1 MKRNR
6 RSFLR
11 RAAWGTIGTMAAH
24 SLLSSCTDNATTE
37 TAKDIIVPEILG
49 KAPDGRPL
57 KAGLVGCGGRGL
69 GAAFDFI
76 SAGNNLSV
84 TVIGDVFADKVEA
97 CRKAL
102 IEKGQQ
108 IADADCHVGFDA
120 YKKVIDSD
128 VDVILL
134 CTPPVFRPEQYEYV
148 VEKGKHCFMEKP
160 AGVDPRGAQRVLV
173 AAKRAA
179 HKGLSV
185 ISGMIYRSQK
195 DCIETYKRVAN
206 GAIGEVVSA
215 HVTRHGSA
223 LWQIKRKPEWTDME
237 YMLRNWVNFCWTSG
251 DFVVEQFIHE
261 IDTMTWFMG
270 DKRPIRVEAT
280 GGRQRRET
288 GDMLD
293 FISMEYIYDN
303 GMRTHCTSRQINGC
317 DNRHSV
323 MVYGTKGFTNCY
335 NKIYNLDGTVA
346 WEYAYPSADDPDQS
360 MALNDSFRQLH
371 VRLVTA
377 IRTGNPVNDSE
388 HHVQSTLMAIM
399 GRMSAYSGKFITWDE
414 MMASTLKLG
423 PETFAMTNWSDFRE
437 EMPKA
442 GAPVS

>member
-1 MKRNR
+1 MLF
-6 RSFLR
+6 RS
-11 RAAWGTIGTMAAH
+11 
-24 SLLSSCTDNATTE
+24 
-37 TAKDIIVPEILG
+37 
-49 KAPDGRPL
+49 
-57 KAGLVGCGGRGL
+57 
-69 GAAFDFI
+69 
-76 SAGNNLSV
+76 
-84 TVIGDVFADKVEA
+84 
-97 CRKAL
+97 
-102 IEKGQQ
+102 
-108 IADADCHVGFDA
+108 
-120 YKKVIDSD
+120 
-128 VDVILL
+128 
-134 CTPPVFRPEQYEYV
+134 
-148 VEKGKHCFMEKP
+148 
-160 AGVDPRGAQRVLV
+160 DPRGAQRVLV

-399 GRMSAYSGKFITWDE
+399 GRMSAPCK
-414 MMASTLKLG
+414 MMSFCMWMCL
-423 PETFAMTNWSDFRE
+423 FAY
-437 EMPKA
+437 
-442 GAPVS
+442 APT